1 MSKFCTKCG
10 AAMDDNATFC
20 TACGNKMG
28 APAPAANA
36 PANNDGAAAADTPLD
51 QMKEKSMQAINNF
64 KNDPNRNT
72 YIGIVAV
79 VIVVILLIVLIAS
92 MFGGGYK
99 GALKDYFKS
108 ICKKDGELYME
119 CTMPDKLIDYMEDEM
134 DVDKDDLEKQYNK
147 TVKNVYSD
155 LKDDFG
161 SDPKISFKITD
172 KEKAD
177 KDDREEAEEGLEY
190 MLGDDIKWK
199 IGAAYNLDLE
209 LTIKGDD
216 DKEDE
221 IEATAV
227 IMKLNGDWVVA
238 SFECDDDDYD
248 YLDSSLGF

>member
-1 MSKFCTKCG
+1 MKMSKFCTKCG
-10 AAMDDNATFC
+10 ATLDDNATFC

-64 KNDPNRNT
+64 KNNPNRNT

-108 ICKKDGELYME
+108 ICNKDGELYME
-119 CTMPDKLIDYMEDEM
+119 STMPDKLIDYMEDEM
-134 DVDKDDLEKQYNK
+134 DLDKKDLEDEYKDE
-147 TVKNVYSD
+147 VKDVYSD

-161 SDPKISFKITD
+161 SDVKISFKITD

-177 KDDREEAEEGLEY
+177 KDDREDMEDMLE
-190 MLGDDIKWK
+190 LLSDDIKWK
-199 IGAAYNLDLE
+199 VGAAYSLDLE

-221 IEATAV
+221 IEANAI
-227 IMKLNGDWVVA
+227 IMKLNGDWVVTNF
-238 SFECDDDDYD
+238 SCKDYS
-248 YLDSSLGF
+248 YLNSSMGF